1 MIICILCVLIKIE
14 TILIFVI
21 PLVTN
26 FITKFYYLHI
36 FLNRSL
42 VSFLFSEF

>member
-21 PLVTN
+21 LYSTDYISN
-26 FITKFYYLHI
+26 FIIYI
-36 FLNRSL
+36 FKIIS
-42 VSFLFSEF
+42 